1 MVVCLAIRVQA
12 TDRRSFLIDSSRSN
26 VILVNAG
33 PHVHGCTGAATA
45 FFDRA
50 FYSLRRSAGDDGF
63 RMKVGARSGFANK

>member
-1 MVVCLAIRVQA
+1 MAMRAQA
-12 TDRRSFLIDSSRSN
+12 TDRRSFIIDASRPN
-26 VILVNAG
+26 VILVNAV
-33 PHVHGCTGAATA
+33 PHAHGCTGAATA